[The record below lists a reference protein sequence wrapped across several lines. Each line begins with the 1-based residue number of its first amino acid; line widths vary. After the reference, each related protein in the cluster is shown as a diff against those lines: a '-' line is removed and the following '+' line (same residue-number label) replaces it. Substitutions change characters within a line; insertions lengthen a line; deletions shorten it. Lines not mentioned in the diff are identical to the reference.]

1 MTLVYP
7 AIGGR
12 PIILA
17 VVQNLIA
24 RDYFLMQMLLDT
36 GADQTCFPSK
46 LASIFGHDN
55 SHPGIVKDVLHGIG
69 GVSTSYLHS
78 VQLSLIDP
86 KKSTQKKPVLA
97 WTATEKTAVFVENL
111 DCGFGLIGMD
121 LIRQWKHLSFEPNK
135 HGMMIRIVIDD

>member
-17 VVQNLIA
+17 VVQDLIGG
-24 RDYFLMQMLLDT
+24 DHFLVQMLLDT

-46 LASIFGHDN
+46 LAAFFGHDN
-55 SHPGIVKDVLHGIG
+55 LHPNVSRDICNGIG
-69 GVSTSYLHS
+69 GASTSYLHS
-78 VQLSLIDP
+78 VQVSLIDP
-86 KKSTQKKPVLA
+86 QKSTQKKPVVA
-97 WTATEKTAVFVENL
+97 WTATDKTAAFVENL

-121 LIRQWKHLSFEPNK
+121 LIKQWKQLSFEPNK
-135 HGMMIRIVIDD
+135 HGLMIRIVID

>member
-24 RDYFLMQMLLDT
+24 GDYFLMQMLLDT
-36 GADQTCFPSK
+36 GADQTCFPSQ

-55 SHPGIVKDVLHGIG
+55 HYPGVVKDVLHGIG

-78 VQLSLIDP
+78 VQVSLIDP
-86 KKSTQKKPVLA
+86 KKSTQKKPA
-97 WTATEKTAVFVENL
+97 IA
-111 DCGFGLIGMD
+111 
-121 LIRQWKHLSFEPNK
+121 
-135 HGMMIRIVIDD
+135 

>member
-17 VVQNLIA
+17 VIQDLLSS
-24 RDYFLMQMLLDT
+24 DYFLLQMLLDT

-46 LASIFGHDN
+46 LATFFGHDN
-55 SHPGIVKDVLHGIG
+55 HHPDVVKDVCNGIG
-69 GVSTSYLHS
+69 GASTSYLHS
-78 VQLSLIDP
+78 VQVSLLDP
-86 KKSTQKKPVLA
+86 QKTTQKKPVLA
-97 WTATEKTAVFVENL
+97 WTAPDKTAAFVENL

-121 LIRQWKHLSFEPNK
+121 LIKQWKHLSFEPTK
-135 HGMMIRIVIDD
+135 QGMLIRIVVD